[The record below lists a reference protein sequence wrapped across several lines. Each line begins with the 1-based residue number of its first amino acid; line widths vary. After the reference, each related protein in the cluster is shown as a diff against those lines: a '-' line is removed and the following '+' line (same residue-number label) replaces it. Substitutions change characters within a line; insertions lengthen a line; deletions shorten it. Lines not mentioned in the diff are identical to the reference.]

1 MNAEVATIP
10 NVAATLIDALIAS
23 NRGDRHAFTYNG
35 KRYSFQDVAALM
47 NRAGNLVK
55 NLSVSRGESV
65 LVLVPP
71 SPAWVASVL
80 GAMKARAIPVLAPSN
95 DAQALARCVATVR
108 PTAAIVHEARLSGAR
123 EVLAT
128 MDRQRVAVVG
138 GNQDGFRSF
147 VDELRTQPSWLAAED
162 VSAHEAAIG
171 LWTGDQ
177 VKHVTHAELTES
189 AEGSRAEALAAP
201 EAALLAEMIDAF
213 RRGDAV
219 ELS

>member
-1 MNAEVATIP
+1 MNTAVATIP

-55 NLSVSRGESV
+55 NLGVNRGESV

-71 SPAWVASVL
+71 SPAWVATVL
-80 GAMKARAIPVLAPSN
+80 GTMKARAIAVLAPST
-95 DAQALARCVATVR
+95 DARALARCVATVR
-108 PTAAIVHEARLSGAR
+108 PTAAIVHEARLSDALEALGAI
-123 EVLAT
+123 
-128 MDRQRVAVVG
+128 DRQRVAVVG
-138 GNQDGFRSF
+138 GNHDGFRSF

-162 VSAHEAAIG
+162 VSADEAAVG
-171 LWTGDQ
+171 LWTGEE
-177 VKHVTHAELTES
+177 VKHVTHAEL
-189 AEGSRAEALAAP
+189 ADWPGPAVAMP
-201 EAALLAEMIDAF
+201 EAALLGEMVNAF